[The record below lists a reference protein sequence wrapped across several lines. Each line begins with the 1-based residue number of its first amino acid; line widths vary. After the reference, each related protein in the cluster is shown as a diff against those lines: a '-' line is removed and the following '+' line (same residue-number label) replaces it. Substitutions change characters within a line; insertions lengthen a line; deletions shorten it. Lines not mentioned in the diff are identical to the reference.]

1 MARTPSTM
9 LDLGTA
15 LPTFSLRDAVSGR
28 TVTPAEVAGDRGTLV
43 MFLCNHCPF
52 VKHVLPEIGRVGAEA
67 LSGGIGVVAINSN
80 DVVAY
85 PDDAPDRM
93 RELALAEGWRFP
105 YVHDET
111 QDVAKAFRAACTP
124 DFFLFDPDGR
134 LVYRGQLDGSRP
146 GSDVPVTGADLRRAL
161 TAVRAG
167 QSVPE
172 PQLPSLG
179 CNIKWKAGRAPE
191 WFGA

>member
-9 LDLGTA
+9 LDLGTP

-28 TVTPAEVAGDRGTLV
+28 TVTRTDVAGKRGTLV
-43 MFLCNHCPF
+43 MFVCNHCPF
-52 VKHVLPEIGRVGAEA
+52 VKHVLAELGRIGADA
-67 LSGGIGVVAINSN
+67 LSRGFGVVAINSN
-80 DVVAY
+80 DVDAY

-93 RELALAEGWRFP
+93 RELAQAERWTFP
-105 YVHDET
+105 YLLDET

-124 DFFLFDPDGR
+124 DFFLFDPDGG

-146 GSDVPVTGADLRRAL
+146 GNDVPVTGSDLRRAL
-161 TAVRAG
+161 DALASGRAVPG
-167 QSVPE
+167 EQVPSV
-172 PQLPSLG
+172 G
-179 CNIKWKAGRAPE
+179 CNIKWKPGHAPA